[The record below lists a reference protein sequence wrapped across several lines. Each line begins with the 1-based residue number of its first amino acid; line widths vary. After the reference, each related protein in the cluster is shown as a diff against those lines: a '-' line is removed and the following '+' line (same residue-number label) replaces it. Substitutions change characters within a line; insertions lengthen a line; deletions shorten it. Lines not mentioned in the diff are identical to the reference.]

1 MTLTSEPLETTSAST
16 EVPRTLLEPTP
27 KTLNLPDQLGLWTNF
42 GVTLLG
48 FAGAI
53 GVLSPAGFGTL
64 SLAAA
69 LVAIVTG
76 TVVGAG
82 ALGLAATAGAMTD
95 APAMVML
102 RGLVGGRLSYFPT
115 VLNVLQCIGWG
126 TFEVVTIATA
136 GHQIAPDVPKWLLV
150 LLAGA
155 LTIAMTIRPLGAIR
169 VVRKYVTAVVLV
181 VLVYLLVQV
190 LRHPLPALNDGSWSG
205 FWSAVDLP
213 IAVAVSFVPLAA
225 DYSRHSR
232 SSRSAFN
239 GAFVGFGVGQI
250 VCYGIAVLALTTVAK
265 DSGDVAGAFIAVPVG
280 TLCFAILAIRE
291 LDLSFADVYSTAVS
305 IQNACPHWDRRIL
318 AVAIGLTTTA
328 LGLWLGVDSYPNF
341 LYLLGSV
348 FVPLTAVLL
357 VDFFLVSRGS
367 WDIAHN
373 APARWRNFI
382 PWILGFCTYQ
392 LINPGSVDGW
402 TSMWKSI
409 ADGIGFTPQTWMSA
423 SISSLLVAGIAT
435 LLVGLPG
442 RGSRQVRG

>member
-1 MTLTSEPLETTSAST
+1 
-16 EVPRTLLEPTP
+16 
-27 KTLNLPDQLGLWTNF
+27 
-42 GVTLLG
+42 
-48 FAGAI
+48 
-53 GVLSPAGFGTL
+53 
-64 SLAAA
+64 
-69 LVAIVTG
+69 
-76 TVVGAG
+76 
-82 ALGLAATAGAMTD
+82 
-95 APAMVML
+95 
-102 RGLVGGRLSYFPT
+102 
-115 VLNVLQCIGWG
+115 
-126 TFEVVTIATA
+126 
-136 GHQIAPDVPKWLLV
+136 
-150 LLAGA
+150 
-155 LTIAMTIRPLGAIR
+155 
-169 VVRKYVTAVVLV
+169 
-181 VLVYLLVQV
+181 
-190 LRHPLPALNDGSWSG
+190 
-205 FWSAVDLP
+205 
-213 IAVAVSFVPLAA
+213 
-225 DYSRHSR
+225 
-232 SSRSAFN
+232 
-239 GAFVGFGVGQI
+239 
-250 VCYGIAVLALTTVAK
+250 VLALTTVAK